1 MLLASAAQIREAD
14 RTMIADLAYPGIL
27 LMESAGR
34 LSAEWILQRYPVLS
48 HCILAGPGNNGGDGL
63 VIARYLAAAGRQV
76 QVLLSHPLDH
86 YQGDAAL
93 ARNALLGA
101 GVPIIGPDEALD
113 ALRKCP
119 PTTLIIDALL
129 GTGAS
134 GPLRGKVAD
143 LIAAARQTGH
153 PVVAIDLPS
162 GLDADTGACPN
173 ETLSAQLTLTF
184 QTYKP
189 CHVVF
194 PAAARCGEVQVLD
207 IGIWP
212 HVLARLG
219 IHRRVTT
226 PDDIRAWHRPRR
238 LEGHKGS
245 HGHALL
251 IGGCRQYAGAAGL
264 SAIAALRAGAGLCT
278 AFVPTSVRDAIY
290 ANGPDVIVQATPG
303 DHLNGSDVAQAI
315 TALVGKQAVAIGPG
329 MGAGTG
335 QRDFL
340 AGLLPAC
347 QVPLVL
353 DADALNLLAT
363 HPELWPLVPPGS
375 ILTPHPGEMRRLDPS
390 CDPVNHRLEAA
401 EAFAQRHRVI
411 LVLKGAG
418 TVVAL
423 PDGRTWVNTT
433 GNPGM
438 GKGGSGDVLTG
449 VILGLLAQGYAPE
462 VAAVMGTYLH
472 GLAGDISV
480 QETGPEGFLAS
491 DLLLALTRAFT
502 SIFDPHTS

>member
-14 RTMIADLAYPGIL
+14 RVMIADLGYPGIL

-34 LSAEWILQRYPVLS
+34 RCAECIQQRYPR
-48 HCILAGPGNNGGDGL
+48 HHFCILAGPGNNGGDGL
-63 VIARYLAAAGRQV
+63 VIARYLAAAGCPV
-76 QVLLSHPLDH
+76 QVLLSHPLDS

-93 ARNALLGA
+93 ARNALHGS
-101 GVPIIGPDEALD
+101 GVPIVGPEEAVA
-113 ALRKCP
+113 ALQQCP
-119 PTTLIIDALL
+119 PTTLLIDALL
-129 GTGAS
+129 GTGAQ
-134 GPLRGKVAD
+134 GPLRGRVAA
-143 LIAAARQTGH
+143 LIDAAIQTGL

-162 GLDADTGACPN
+162 GLDADTGACTN
-173 ETLSAQLTLTF
+173 ATLSAQLTLTF

-219 IHRRVTT
+219 IRRQVTT

-251 IGGCRQYAGAAGL
+251 IGGCRMYAGAADL

-303 DHLNGSDVAQAI
+303 DHLEGSDVAQAI
-315 TALVGKQAVAIGPG
+315 TALAGKQAVAIGPG
-329 MGAGTG
+329 MGAGPG

-390 CDPVNHRLEAA
+390 CDPVNRRLEAA
-401 EAFAQRHRVI
+401 EAFAQRHDVI

-418 TVVAL
+418 TVIAL
-423 PDGRTWVNTT
+423 PDGRSWVNPT

-462 VAAVMGTYLH
+462 IAAVMGTYLH
-472 GLAGDISV
+472 GLAGDLAV
-480 QETGPEGFLAS
+480 AATGPEAYLAS
-491 DLLLALTRAFT
+491 DLLPALPRAFT
-502 SIFDPHTS
+502 SILDPHTS